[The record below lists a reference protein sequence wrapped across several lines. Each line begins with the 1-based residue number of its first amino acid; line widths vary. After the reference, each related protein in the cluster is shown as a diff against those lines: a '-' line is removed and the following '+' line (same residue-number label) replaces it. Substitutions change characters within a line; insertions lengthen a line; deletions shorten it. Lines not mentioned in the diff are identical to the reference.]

1 MKHDFIKNVEKMV
14 DPIEVGTIHFMQ
26 SFVKSI
32 PPALQEKMLISG
44 ASKNP
49 YMGFVVE
56 PYSYF
61 LCYELNDLSLAQQL
75 IPDDY
80 QLIQCKIFKDD
91 TPKYYCIQGCFNV
104 HTSAFWGSRLETYII
119 AESKTT
125 GLLSWIILDYDTNTV
140 SYDTKRGLTQGN
152 TSTCV
157 VTTSYDGQVIIDV
170 QNKDKNRSLILNSDI
185 KVGSNKELDQRLWL
199 EGNLSI
205 TYSKEL
211 TTPNTKAFS
220 VIFNPDEVNHALDIP
235 KQSTFLEENTWFPNL
250 FKSEPEHLVCFP
262 YAQHFLSDSPGHYSH
277 LQNEE
282 DLRNKLKGID
292 FTQFPKYSSASI
304 KKSFQIGQLVSFILI
319 IVLFIL
325 LIIK

>member
-1 MKHDFIKNVEKMV
+1 MKHDFVKNIEKMIN
-14 DPIEVGTIHFMQ
+14 PIEVGTIHFMQ
-26 SFVKSI
+26 SFVQSV
-32 PPALQEKMLISG
+32 PPSMQEKILIKG
-44 ASKNP
+44 AQKNP

-61 LCYELNDLSLAQQL
+61 LCNEIIDLDLAQQL

-91 TPKYYCIQGCFNV
+91 TPKYYCIQGCLNV

-140 SYDTKRGLTQGN
+140 SYDTKRGLTKGN
-152 TSTCV
+152 TSECV
-157 VTTSYDGQVIIDV
+157 VTTSYDGNVVVDI
-170 QNKDKNRSLILNSDI
+170 QNKLKNRALILDSDI
-185 KVGSNKELDQRLWL
+185 KKGIDRELDQRLWL

-205 TYSKEL
+205 AYSKEL
-211 TTPNTKAFS
+211 ATPNTKAFS

-235 KQSTFLEENTWFPNL
+235 KETTQIEQNTWFPNL

-262 YAQHFLSDSPGHYSH
+262 YAQHFLSDSPGHFSS
-277 LQNEE
+277 LSSEE
-282 DLRNKLKGID
+282 DLKNKLAGID
-292 FTQFPKYSSASI
+292 FTAFPKYSSASI
-304 KKSFQIGQLVSFILI
+304 KKSFQIGQLVSIILI
-319 IVLFIL
+319 IVLIIL
-325 LIIK
+325 LINK